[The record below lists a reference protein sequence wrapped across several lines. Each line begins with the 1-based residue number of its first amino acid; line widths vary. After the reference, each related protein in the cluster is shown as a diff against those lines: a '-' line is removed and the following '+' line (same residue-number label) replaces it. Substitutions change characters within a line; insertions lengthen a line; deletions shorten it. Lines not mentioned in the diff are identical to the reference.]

1 MIANLHK
8 PVALLPVALLALGPA
23 TIEAQMFRADAQHS
37 GLAAAAGVPVLHGV
51 KWQYKTGGALVS
63 SPIVTGEAIYFGSND
78 HNLYALD
85 RQTGALRWKFPTK
98 GRITATPAV
107 VEGRVYFGS
116 YDSQF
121 YALDAAKGT
130 LLWKFSTAGERHFS
144 GSHLHGAQP
153 AAEVVPDPFDVFLSS
168 PAVAAGTVY
177 FGSGDGNVYALDAA
191 SGTLRWKFHTGN
203 VVHASPA
210 VAQGTV
216 YVGSWDSYFYALD
229 AASGRERW
237 RFKTGE
243 DPDTHNQ
250 QGIQSSAVVAD
261 GTVYFGCRDS
271 HLYALDAR
279 SGTKRWEFSTG
290 DSWVV
295 SSPAVRSG
303 VVYFATS
310 DSGLVEALDART
322 GRTLFSLDFNH
333 WPFFSS
339 PTIAGDLLYIGSHQG
354 RVLAIDLETH
364 KVRWTFATEEA
375 QRNAVPYTNANGTP
389 NYRAAVS
396 DSFYDQLAI
405 GNDRLMNIGAILSTP
420 AVDSDT
426 VYFGSWDGNLYAIG

>member
-1 MIANLHK
+1 MIACLHK
-8 PVALLPVALLALGPA
+8 PVALLPVAMLALGPA
-23 TIEAQMFRADAQHS
+23 TIEAQMFRSDAQHS
-37 GLAAAAGVPVLHGV
+37 GLASAAGVPVLHGV
-51 KWQYKTGGALVS
+51 KWQYKTGAALVS
-63 SPIVTGEAIYFGSND
+63 SPIVSGDAIYFGSND

-85 RQTGALRWKFPTK
+85 KQTGALRWKFPTK

-168 PAVAAGTVY
+168 PAVVAGAVY

-191 SGTLRWKFHTGN
+191 SGTLRWKFH
-203 VVHASPA
+203 
-210 VAQGTV
+210 
-216 YVGSWDSYFYALD
+216 
-229 AASGRERW
+229 
-237 RFKTGE
+237 TGE

-322 GRTLFSLDFNH
+322 GQTLFSLDFNH

-354 RVLAIDLETH
+354 RVLAIDLGTH

-420 AVDSDT
+420 AVDGDT